1 MPTWRKELNQYTETQ
16 FKESEFFK
24 AYDSLLN
31 NEIIASLAN
40 NDDYKITFYLHRN
53 LQKFSHLFNA
63 EYASVISEGVKN
75 VNTLLKENELLI
87 TDYSSVGFDF
97 ALMHKKVIYYRPS
110 SLISEEM
117 TEENQSLLPGDII
130 KKETKLFEEIQC
142 LTMKNAYK
150 EDMEALYKYEDI
162 HACERISEEMIKRFN
177 I

>member
-1 MPTWRKELNQYTETQ
+1 MPTWRKELTQYTETQ

-24 AYDSLLN
+24 AYNSVLN
-31 NEIIASLAN
+31 NKIIASLVMD
-40 NDDYKITFYLHRN
+40 DDYKITFYLHRN
-53 LQKFSHLFNA
+53 LQKFSHLFNT
-63 EYASVISEGVKN
+63 EYASVISEGAKN

-117 TEENQSLLPGDII
+117 TEEKQSLLPGDII
-130 KKETKLFEEIQC
+130 KKETDLFKEIQC
-142 LTMKNAYK
+142 LRMKDKYK
-150 EDMEALYKYEDI
+150 EDMKALYKYEDI
-162 HACERISEEMIKRFN
+162 HACERIVEEMIKRFN